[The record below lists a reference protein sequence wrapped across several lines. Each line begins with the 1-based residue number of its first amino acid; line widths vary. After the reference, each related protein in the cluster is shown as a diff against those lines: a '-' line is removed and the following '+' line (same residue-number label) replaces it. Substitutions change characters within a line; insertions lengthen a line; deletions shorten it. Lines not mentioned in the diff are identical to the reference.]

1 VEAKEPSRNGGPKTK
16 SDGLVGAGQ
25 ICFPVLLNAN
35 SIERRSE
42 VAHQREFNVVDTVVQ
57 LLCESGLSQMA
68 EVVRIMLNEAM
79 RIERSRAIE
88 AKPYQRTERR
98 KGYANGYKPKT
109 LDTRLGAITFQV
121 PQTRDVEF
129 YPLALEKG
137 IRSERA
143 LKLAIAE
150 MYVQGVSTRKVTEVM
165 QQLCGLDV
173 SSTQVSRATQLL
185 DEELTA
191 WRQRPIGEIP
201 YLVLDARYEKV
212 RHGGS
217 VVSCAILI
225 AVGITPQGHRS
236 LLGVSV
242 SLSEAEVHWREFLGS
257 LQERGLHG
265 VKLIVCD
272 DHTGLK
278 AARQARF
285 AGIPWQRCQ
294 FHLQQN
300 AGHYV
305 PRVEMR
311 SEVAADLRAVFDA
324 PDRSEA
330 DRRLEMAIRK
340 YEKPA
345 PKLAAWLSAN
355 LPDGVTV
362 FTLPAA
368 HRRRLRTSNL
378 LERLNKEIKR
388 RTRVATLF
396 PNEAALLRLVSAV
409 LMEISEEW
417 ETGKIYLRMENSG
430 LVTQYE

>member
-1 VEAKEPSRNGGPKTK
+1 MT
-16 SDGLVGAGQ
+16 
-25 ICFPVLLNAN
+25 
-35 SIERRSE
+35 
-42 VAHQREFNVVDTVVQ
+42 HQPESNVVETVVQ

-68 EVVRIMLNEAM
+68 EAVRIMLNEAM
-79 RIERSRAIE
+79 RIERSRVIE
-88 AKPYQRTERR
+88 AEPYQRTEHR
-98 KGYANGYKPKT
+98 KGYANGFKPKT
-109 LDTRLGAITFQV
+109 VDTRLGAITFEV
-121 PQTRDVEF
+121 PQTRNVEF
-129 YPLALEKG
+129 YPSALEKG
-137 IRSERA
+137 VRSERA

-173 SSTQVSRATQLL
+173 SSAQVSRATQLL

-217 VVSCAILI
+217 VVSCAVLI
-225 AVGITPQGHRS
+225 AVGITPAGHRS

-257 LQERGLHG
+257 LQTRGLHG
-265 VKLIVCD
+265 IKLIVSD
-272 DHTGLK
+272 DHPGLK
-278 AARQARF
+278 AALQARF
-285 AGIPWQRCQ
+285 AGVPWQRCQ

-305 PRVEMR
+305 PRLEMR
-311 SEVAADLRAVFDA
+311 GELAADLRAVFDA
-324 PDRSEA
+324 PERTEA
-330 DRRLEMAIRK
+330 DRRLDIAIRK
-340 YEKPA
+340 YEKSV

-355 LPDGVTV
+355 VPDGLTV
-362 FTLPAA
+362 FVLPAA

-378 LERLNKEIKR
+378 LERLNKEIRR

-396 PNEAALLRLVSAV
+396 PNEASLLRLVSAV

-417 ETGKIYLRMENSG
+417 ETEKIYLRMENSG
-430 LVTQYE
+430 PIT

>member
-1 VEAKEPSRNGGPKTK
+1 
-16 SDGLVGAGQ
+16 
-25 ICFPVLLNAN
+25 
-35 SIERRSE
+35 
-42 VAHQREFNVVDTVVQ
+42 VAHQPESNVVDTVVQ

-68 EVVRIMLNEAM
+68 EAVRIMLNEAM

-88 AKPYQRTERR
+88 AEPYQRTERR
-98 KGYANGYKPKT
+98 RGYANGFKPKT
-109 LDTRLGAITFQV
+109 LDTRLGKITFQV
-121 PQTRDVEF
+121 PQTRDMEF
-129 YPLALEKG
+129 YPSALEKG

-185 DEELTA
+185 DEELNA
-191 WRQRPIGEIP
+191 WRQRPLGEIP

-217 VVSCAILI
+217 VVSCAVLI
-225 AVGITPQGHRS
+225 AVGITTEGHRT

-257 LQERGLHG
+257 LQDRGLHG
-265 VKLIVCD
+265 VKLIVSD
-272 DHTGLK
+272 DHAGLK
-278 AARQARF
+278 TARQARF
-285 AGIPWQRCQ
+285 AGVPWQRCQ

-311 SEVAADLRAVFDA
+311 IDLAADLRAIFDA
-324 PDRSEA
+324 PDRTEA
-330 DRRLEMAIRK
+330 DRRLEMAICK
-340 YEKPA
+340 YQKTA
-345 PKLAAWLSAN
+345 PKLAAWLPTN
-355 LPDGVTV
+355 VPDGLTV
-362 FTLPAA
+362 FALPAA

-417 ETGKIYLRMENSG
+417 ETEKIYLRMENNG
-430 LVTQYE
+430 LITQEE